1 MFNTYGVVMVGE
13 EKHRHFLG
21 GFELLD
27 EAKHLANCA
36 TLGNAA
42 YAYVKDTQ
50 GDTVF
55 HIKAFDPAVYYG
67 EGTIPLEKCRP
78 VPPAS
83 ED

>member
-21 GFELLD
+21 GFESID
-27 EAKHLANCA
+27 EAKHRANCA

-42 YAYVKDTQ
+42 YAYVKDTR

-55 HIKAFDPAVYYG
+55 YLSSIDPAVYYG
-67 EGTIPLEKCRP
+67 EDTIQPENCRP
-78 VPPAS
+78 VAP
-83 ED
+83 